1 MSTTADALPTP
12 PSRRSPIL
20 WVGLVFALGLII
32 TVLVSAFTRSQ
43 AVHAERIHQDM
54 AVLEDA
60 LARYRA
66 DGNPLPEEADLEAL
80 LVPKYLP
87 SLPLDPWGRE
97 YRYTSN
103 GEQVFL
109 VTLGRSDD
117 RGGNGEEQDHT
128 NTDGHPQPPVK

>member
-1 MSTTADALPTP
+1 MTSTANAHPTP

-20 WVGLVFALGLII
+20 WVGLVFALGLIVA
-32 TVLVSAFTRSQ
+32 VLVGAFTRSK
-43 AVHAERIHQDM
+43 AVYTEQIHRDF

-60 LARYRA
+60 LERYRA
-66 DGNPLPEEADLEAL
+66 DGNTLPEEADLGEL

-87 SLPLDPWGRE
+87 SLPMDPWGRP

-103 GEQVFL
+103 GERYFL
-109 VTLGRSDD
+109 ATFGKSDD

-128 NTDGHPQPPVK
+128 NTDGHPKPPVK

>member
-1 MSTTADALPTP
+1 MSTTADALPP
-12 PSRRSPIL
+12 SSRRSPIL

-32 TVLVSAFTRSQ
+32 AVLVGAFTRSK
-43 AVHAERIHQDM
+43 AVHVERIHQDM

-66 DGNPLPEEADLEAL
+66 DGNTLPEEADLEPL

-87 SLPLDPWGRE
+87 SLPLDPWGRP

-103 GEQVFL
+103 GDQVFL
-109 VTLGRSDD
+109 ATFGKSDD
-117 RGGNGEEQDHT
+117 RGGNGDEQDHT
-128 NTDGHPQPPVK
+128 NTDGHPKPSTK

>member
-1 MSTTADALPTP
+1 MSTTADSQPP

-20 WVGLVFALGLII
+20 WVALVFGLGLVG
-32 TVLVSAFTRSQ
+32 TVLVGALTRSK
-43 AVHAERIHQDM
+43 AVHSERIHQDL

-66 DGNPLPEEADLEAL
+66 EAGPLPEEADLEAL

-87 SLPLDPWGRE
+87 SLPLDPWGRP

-103 GEQVFL
+103 GDRVFL
-109 VTLGRSDD
+109 ATFGKSDD

-128 NTDGHPQPPVK
+128 NTDGHPRPPVK